1 MAALSLLFTMLHL
14 VNTSVTSLCK
24 KTLLPWTILRVE
36 EQDHTVSDF
45 FTRNVMPRLS
55 HGSRSHCA
63 ISSAHVGRDKASL
76 DLVDVSLPL
85 VAVVTSFGPFLK
97 YTVSL
102 NDVTET
108 GTIELDE
115 STISTM

>member
-55 HGSRSHCA
+55 DGSRSHCA

-108 GTIELDE
+108 ATIELDE